1 MFSYSPTTQDRS
13 GEIMAAGTIGAA
25 QSNAQMMGQLGQD
38 IGGALASIGNIYGEL
53 EGMKAKGRAFKKT
66 MEVVGPSFGMTTDKL
81 AAIAG
86 TDLKNDMD
94 WARFGET
101 MMPMMPS
108 LINATLAQ
116 GRMGIQQNAPYVDQ
130 MLDNQRDVGAG
141 NQTITPGSSTPPVG
155 AGDPANTVPLPEADT
170 PLPAVRGAPGTA
182 VSVPG
187 GRASWDARNRDRQK
201 RGLQPLP
208 YPPGLE

>member
-1 MFSYSPTTQDRS
+1 MAQQEQIFSALGQLAGVFQEQETMKASVKS
-13 GEIMAAGTIGAA
+13 GE
-25 QSNAQMMGQLGQD
+25 QMLKMFGDQLGIDSKILSSPEYKSMGMRGQAALH
-38 IGGALASIGNIYGEL
+38 GNLWGSLGAISNMRMAN
-53 EGMKAKGRAFKKT
+53 
-66 MEVVGPSFGMTTDKL
+66 
-81 AAIAG
+81 
-86 TDLKNDMD
+86 
-94 WARFGET
+94 ARFG
-101 MMPMMPS
+101 
-108 LINATLAQ
+108 L
-116 GRMGIQQNAPYVDQ
+116 QQQAPYVDQ
-130 MLDNQRDVGAG
+130 YLDNQKDVGAG

>member
-1 MFSYSPTTQDRS
+1 MFAYSPTPDRS
-13 GEIMAAGTIGAA
+13 GEILAAGQLQAAEASANAMAGIGR
-25 QSNAQMMGQLGQD
+25 D
-38 IGGALASIGNIYGEL
+38 IGGALMSIGG
-53 EGMKAKGRAFKKT
+53 
-66 MEVVGPSFGMTTDKL
+66 SFGDAIKEAREGESAYTALQSIGKMYPAIGKITGALDQLDPRTRHMAARQVL
-81 AAIAG
+81 GNFGALSQFAIAG
-86 TDLKNDMD
+86 MNN
-94 WARFGET
+94 ET
-101 MMPMMPS
+101 
-108 LINATLAQ
+108 
-116 GRMGIQQNAPYVDQ
+116 RQNAPYVDQ
-130 MLDNQRDVGAG
+130 LLDNQRDVGAG

-170 PLPAVRGAPGTA
+170 PLPAVRGAPGTV